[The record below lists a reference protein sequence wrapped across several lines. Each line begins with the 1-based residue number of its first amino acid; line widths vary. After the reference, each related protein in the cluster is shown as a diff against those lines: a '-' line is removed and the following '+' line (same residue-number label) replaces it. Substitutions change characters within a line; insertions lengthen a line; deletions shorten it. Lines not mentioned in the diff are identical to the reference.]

1 MNTAEGSYQAF
12 LDQIENEEFLKPY
25 RDACQYIN
33 QKLEKINI
41 EYSKRSGRV
50 FIAQITYRIKTPQS
64 CLEKLLKKNC
74 VPDRE
79 TAQERLGDIA
89 GVRVVC
95 NFLDDIYNLAQILE
109 EDKELEVVRV
119 KDYVK
124 KPKASG
130 YQSLHV
136 IVSAPASGGEKR
148 KVEIQIRTQAMN
160 FWAAV
165 EHHFVYKKSKYEKNE
180 FQKDLKE
187 CARAIYKIDKK
198 MLLIREKMEMA
209 QK

>member
-1 MNTAEGSYQAF
+1 MNTVEESYQAF
-12 LDQIENEEFLKPY
+12 LDQIENEDFLKPY
-25 RDACQYIN
+25 RAACQYIN
-33 QKLEKINI
+33 QKLERINI
-41 EYSKRSGRV
+41 ECSKRLGRT

-64 CLEKLLKKNC
+64 CLEKLIKKNC
-74 VPDRE
+74 ALDQQ

-95 NFLDDIYNLAQILE
+95 NFLDDIYNLAQMLD
-109 EDKELEVVRV
+109 EDKELEVVKI

-124 KPKASG
+124 RPKASG

-136 IVSAPASGGEKR
+136 IVLVPASGEEKR

-160 FWAAV
+160 FWAVV

-180 FQKDLKE
+180 FEKDLKE

-198 MLLIREKMEMA
+198 MLLIREKMEMV

>member
-1 MNTAEGSYQAF
+1 MNTVEETYQAF
-12 LDQIENEEFLKPY
+12 LDQMGNENFLKPY
-25 RDACQYIN
+25 RDACHYMN
-33 QKLEKINI
+33 QKLERINI
-41 EYSKRSGRV
+41 ENSKRLGRT
-50 FIAQITYRIKTPQS
+50 FITQITYRIKTPQS

-74 VPDRE
+74 TLDRQS
-79 TAQERLGDIA
+79 AQERLGDIA

-95 NFLDDIYNLAQILE
+95 NFLDDIYNLARIMD
-109 EDKELEVVRV
+109 EDAELEVVKI

-136 IVSAPASGGEKR
+136 IVFVPVSDEEKR

-160 FWAAV
+160 FWAVV
-165 EHHFVYKKSKYEKNE
+165 EHHFVYKKSKYGKNE
-180 FQKDLKE
+180 FEKDLKE

-198 MLLIREKMEMA
+198 MLLIREKMEKA
-209 QK
+209 QQ